1 MVLNF
6 ITSLIYL
13 YVASV
18 YLMNLW
24 TSRNVLLKS
33 VNYILITGA
42 IFHLISVL
50 LIIKSGYRDI
60 FQIDN
65 LLYVFSL
72 LIILVFI
79 VYQFNVKSHVL
90 GALLFPLVFLL
101 TLPSVV
107 LPPDLATSLRTPN
120 NYLVLVH
127 VLVTFLGQAVFTIA
141 FLAGLLYLFEENRIK
156 NKKVNKLLKKFPS
169 LTSLDNINFYSLIIG
184 FPILTIGLALGIV
197 ISKHMWGVLLRWHQK
212 EIWAVITW
220 VLYALLIYSRIGL
233 GFKGKKSA
241 IGAII
246 GFAVIILT
254 FVALGYLPE

>member
-1 MVLNF
+1 MVFNLL
-6 ITSLIYL
+6 TSLLYL
-13 YVASV
+13 YISSV
-18 YLMNLW
+18 YLINLW
-24 TSRNVLLKS
+24 TNRKYGLRIINHVLILAAS
-33 VNYILITGA
+33 VHLLSTFLI
-42 IFHLISVL
+42 FR
-50 LIIKSGYRDI
+50 SGYRDI

-79 VYQFNVKSHVL
+79 VYQLKAKSYVL
-90 GALLFPLVFLL
+90 GALLFPIVFLL

-107 LPPDLATSLRTPN
+107 LPPGLATTLKTPN
-120 NYLVLVH
+120 NYLILIH

-156 NKKVNKLLKKFPS
+156 TKRVDSFLKKFPS
-169 LTSLDNINFYSLIIG
+169 LTSLDNLNFYSLIIG
-184 FPILTIGLALGIV
+184 FPILTIGLGLGIV

-220 VLYALLIYSRIGL
+220 VLYALLIFSRISL
-233 GFKGKKSA
+233 GFRGRKSA

-246 GFAVIILT
+246 GFAVIIIT
-254 FVALGYLPE
+254 FIVLGYLPQ